1 MQFIHITNII
11 DTVAA
16 AAPAPSH
23 LTAADRMRPN
33 ALAQTA
39 LRCGSANSI
48 VSIELCVVVLKA
60 ACGVVALVSGVWM
73 QTCDV

>member
-1 MQFIHITNII
+1 MQFGRVTNII
-11 DTVAA
+11 DTAAA

-39 LRCGSANSI
+39 LRCGSAKSI
-48 VSIELCVVVLKA
+48 VSL
-60 ACGVVALVSGVWM
+60 GVSIVCAGFESSVR
-73 QTCDV
+73 